1 MLGWKGGPSGSR
13 QGFLNCRALSLCVG
27 YNSGPMLP
35 TDATI
40 MKILGDA
47 LVEGSEKDTH
57 SPKVAAF
64 TIVIARAMELPSEKI
79 RVIARGAYLHD
90 IGLIAIPDAILQKPG
105 ALTPEETRIMREH
118 CFRGYQMLRKIPE
131 MEEVAEMVYSHQEHF
146 DGSGYPRGLKA
157 EQIPIGARIVAIAD
171 TLHAI
176 VSPRPHRGAQSVS
189 VACRE
194 VERVAGRQFDPEI
207 VRVFLALPQMVWSDL
222 CEEIDSQKLKK
233 AKGNSDGA

>member
-1 MLGWKGGPSGSR
+1 
-13 QGFLNCRALSLCVG
+13 
-27 YNSGPMLP
+27 MLP
-35 TDATI
+35 TDAAL

-47 LVEGSEKDTH
+47 LAEGMEKDTH
-57 SPKVAAF
+57 SPRVTAF
-64 TIVIARAMELPSEKI
+64 TIAIARAMKLPPEKI

-90 IGLIAIPDAILQKPG
+90 IGLIGIPDAILRKPS

-118 CFRGYQMLRKIPE
+118 CFQGYQMLRKIPE

-176 VSPRPHRGAQSVS
+176 ISPRPHRAAQSVS

-207 VRVFLALPQMVWSDL
+207 VRVFLALPQKIWSDL
-222 CEEIDSQKLKK
+222 CEEIDSQQSRK
-233 AKGNSDGA
+233 ANGSSDGA